1 MSLKMLAAGCSGER
15 LGFISPDL
23 SSDPTVIG
31 SYGANDQ
38 KPALVDRAR
47 AAIDSASS
55 AVTPYRTI
63 AVLCDAS

>member
-1 MSLKMLAAGCSGER
+1 
-15 LGFISPDL
+15 L

-31 SYGANDQ
+31 SYDANDQ